1 MVGLYLFLFI
11 WVFYIS
17 IFQTVLVWNGTDTE
31 RRTDVESIPL
41 QRHVDVE
48 SVLVRCPPNQM
59 SILFQE
65 SLQICFIIV
74 FLSFHKADSFSTKVI
89 QSVIIIVIYLNL
101 CHYIDS

>member
-1 MVGLYLFLFI
+1 MGGGSVFI
-11 WVFYIS
+11 LIYEVFYIS
-17 IFQTVLVWNGTDTE
+17 IFQTILFRNGTDTE

-59 SILFQE
+59 SILLQE

-74 FLSFHKADSFSTKVI
+74 FLKVFI
-89 QSVIIIVIYLNL
+89 KLIAFLL
-101 CHYIDS
+101 KLFRA

>member
-1 MVGLYLFLFI
+1 M

-17 IFQTVLVWNGTDTE
+17 IFQTILVRNGTETE

-48 SVLVRCPPNQM
+48 SVLIRCPPNQM

-74 FLSFHKADSFSTKVI
+74 FLKVFIKLIAFLLKLFKVI
-89 QSVIIIVIYLNL
+89 YQNL

>member
-1 MVGLYLFLFI
+1 MGGGSVFI
-11 WVFYIS
+11 LIYMGFYIS
-17 IFQTVLVWNGTDTE
+17 IFQTILVWNGTDTE

-74 FLSFHKADSFSTKVI
+74 FLNVFIKL
-89 QSVIIIVIYLNL
+89 IVFLL
-101 CHYIDS
+101 KLFRA

>member
-1 MVGLYLFLFI
+1 MVGGGGSVFI
-11 WVFYIS
+11 LIYVGFFYIS
-17 IFQTVLVWNGTDTE
+17 IFQTLLFINGTDTE

-59 SILFQE
+59 CILLQE

-74 FLSFHKADSFSTKVI
+74 CLKVFKKLIAFLLKLFRA
-89 QSVIIIVIYLNL
+89 
-101 CHYIDS
+101 